1 MEDREK
7 LVKLIEEHIKI
18 ANEDVHSLIE
28 LEKSVNLSAAKL
40 LVNEIKLD
48 SKKHIGSLT
57 AILDALLNCC
67 SPSKMLWEY
76 KLDSYI
82 DPILVRKELENH
94 VKMETNV
101 LMHVKREISST
112 QDEGL
117 KLLFQHIAEDEK
129 KHHKIMETII
139 KNMYELNR

>member
-40 LVNEIKLD
+40 LVNEMKLD
-48 SKKHIGSLT
+48 SRKHVGILT
-57 AILDALLNCC
+57 AILDALLSCP
-67 SPSKMLWEY
+67 PSKTLWEH

-82 DPILVRKELENH
+82 DPILVKKELENH
-94 VKMETNV
+94 VKMETDV
-101 LMHVKREISST
+101 LMHVEREINST

-129 KHHKIMETII
+129 RHHKIMETII

>member
-1 MEDREK
+1 
-7 LVKLIEEHIKI
+7 
-18 ANEDVHSLIE
+18 
-28 LEKSVNLSAAKL
+28 
-40 LVNEIKLD
+40 
-48 SKKHIGSLT
+48 
-57 AILDALLNCC
+57 
-67 SPSKMLWEY
+67 MLWEY

-129 KHHKIMETII
+129 KHRKIMEAII
-139 KNMYELNR
+139 KNM